1 MPLGTKARVRK
12 DSYAARQWTKTA
24 TGPENSG
31 HADEIGTPRA
41 RDGRKIRREERE
53 KKRLKGR
60 ERGGREGGV
69 AEGGSHKG
77 HGSVLG
83 DKEGAAAH

>member
-53 KKRLKGR
+53 KKR
-60 ERGGREGGV
+60 
-69 AEGGSHKG
+69 
-77 HGSVLG
+77 
-83 DKEGAAAH
+83 